1 MYHRPMNIG
10 VIALVA
16 VMGTVVAAEPAKKV
30 EPTKAQ
36 LKSGRKHMKAGWAA
50 QRAKKWADATK
61 EFEAA
66 LKDLDGDARALSE
79 LGWSAMNAGDF
90 AKAKNADEA
99 AIRAATDPKVK
110 AASLYNLGLVQERLE
125 DKNGALRSMVES
137 LALRPNQTVG
147 EEAAKLGAKPGAPPP
162 PFCAGDK
169 PICTCLIDAFPDDQ
183 ATCEPATDLKSP
195 VKGWSFYKV
204 KDFRW
209 ESTYL
214 VEDKTKEMLVELVS
228 TDEHTRTYTTSKVDQ
243 LTVKKVGGH
252 QVLWA
257 QVSSDNE
264 QEFMGDTDED
274 YSSTTE
280 TLITACVVGDG
291 KIASHCESAPTKR
304 EQTSGHNQL
313 DSEGMPKEGGKSTH
327 SAAELAVTLGDDGVL
342 LVKLLKGSLDDNSV
356 VGPHKLF

>member
-1 MYHRPMNIG
+1 MASAMYQLPMNFG

-16 VMGTVVAAEPAKKV
+16 VMGTVVAAEPAKKA

-90 AKAKNADEA
+90 AKA
-99 AIRAATDPKVK
+99 
-110 AASLYNLGLVQERLE
+110 
-125 DKNGALRSMVES
+125 KNGALRSMVES

-214 VEDKTKEMLVELVS
+214 VEDKTKEMLVELGS

-304 EQTSGHNQL
+304 EHTSGHNQL

-327 SAAELAVTLGDDGVL
+327 SAAELSVTLGDDGVL

>member
-1 MYHRPMNIG
+1 MKIR
-10 VIALVA
+10 VVALVA
-16 VMGTVVAAEPAKKV
+16 ALCSVVVAEPAKKAG
-30 EPTKAQ
+30 PTKDQ

-66 LKDLDGDARALSE
+66 LKDLDGDPRALSE
-79 LGWSAMNAGDF
+79 LGWSAMNAGDY

-99 AIRAATDPKVK
+99 AIRVATDPKVK
-110 AASLYNLGLVQERLE
+110 AASLYNLGLVQERLD

-147 EEAAKLGAKPGAPPP
+147 EEAAKLGAKPGAPEP

-169 PICTCLIDAFPDDQ
+169 PICTCLIDAFPDDS
-183 ATCEPATDLKSP
+183 ATCEPADLKSP

-204 KDFRW
+204 KDFRS

-228 TDEHTRTYTTSKVDQ
+228 TDDHTRTTTAATVDQ

-264 QEFMGDTDED
+264 QMFMSDTNED
-274 YSSTTE
+274 YSSTTD
-280 TLITACVVGDG
+280 TVITACVVGDG
-291 KIASHCESAPTKR
+291 KVASHCESAPTKR
-304 EQTSGHNQL
+304 EHTSGH
-313 DSEGMPKEGGKSTH
+313 DEIDAEGNEKPGGKSTH
-327 SAAELAVTLGDDGVL
+327 SAAELSVTLGEDGVL
-342 LVKLLKGSLDDNSV
+342 SVKLVKGSLDDNSV